1 MYVRQMPYSPQE
13 KAMLAFKEAPQTGAR
28 TARLEQR
35 VTPETKALIER
46 ASLLQGV
53 SSTDFTIAHATQ
65 AARETISRLEGTV
78 LRPEDCDAFMRAF
91 EDTGPNKDLVDLLAL
106 HSRVTPKR

>member
-1 MYVRQMPYSPQE
+1 
-13 KAMLAFKEAPQTGAR
+13 MLDFLKAPQTGAR

-53 SSTDFTIAHATQ
+53 SSTDFTVAHATQ
-65 AARETISRLEGTV
+65 AARETISRFEGTV
-78 LRPEDCDAFMRAF
+78 LRPEDRDAFMRAF
-91 EDTGPNKDLVDLLAL
+91 EDTEPNEDLVDLMAL
-106 HSRVTPKR
+106 HDRVAPKR